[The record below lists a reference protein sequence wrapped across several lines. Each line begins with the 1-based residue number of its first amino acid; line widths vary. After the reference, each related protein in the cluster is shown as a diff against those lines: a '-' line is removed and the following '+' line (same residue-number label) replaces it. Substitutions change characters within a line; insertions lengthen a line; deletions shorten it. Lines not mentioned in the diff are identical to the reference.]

1 MSYLQSLILG
11 LLQGLTEFL
20 PVSSSGH
27 LAVLKNLFSLEEIPL
42 LYDVM
47 LHLATL
53 CAVVL
58 FFYKPIWELIKVF
71 FRFITRKEQPDDK
84 PLQIYIVALICGT
97 IITGIMGIAFK
108 DVVEKLP
115 IKFISVGFI
124 LTALLLVFSGFFAK
138 KNTENKTQN
147 DGVSIKQGV
156 ICGLAQGFGVLP
168 GISRSGITISGALF
182 SGMKR
187 ETAGEFAF
195 ILAIPAILGAFL
207 LELKDLDSLTSSV
220 SVPVLLLGCVA
231 AFLSGLFA
239 LKVLMKIVK
248 KGKLGWFA
256 AYLIPLGIITLIFL
270 K

>member
-84 PLQIYIVALICGT
+84 P
-97 IITGIMGIAFK
+97 
-108 DVVEKLP
+108 
-115 IKFISVGFI
+115 
-124 LTALLLVFSGFFAK
+124 
-138 KNTENKTQN
+138 
-147 DGVSIKQGV
+147 
-156 ICGLAQGFGVLP
+156 
-168 GISRSGITISGALF
+168 
-182 SGMKR
+182 
-187 ETAGEFAF
+187 
-195 ILAIPAILGAFL
+195 
-207 LELKDLDSLTSSV
+207 
-220 SVPVLLLGCVA
+220 
-231 AFLSGLFA
+231 
-239 LKVLMKIVK
+239 
-248 KGKLGWFA
+248 
-256 AYLIPLGIITLIFL
+256 
-270 K
+270 

>member
-1 MSYLQSLILG
+1 
-11 LLQGLTEFL
+11 
-20 PVSSSGH
+20 
-27 LAVLKNLFSLEEIPL
+27 
-42 LYDVM
+42 
-47 LHLATL
+47 
-53 CAVVL
+53 
-58 FFYKPIWELIKVF
+58 
-71 FRFITRKEQPDDK
+71 
-84 PLQIYIVALICGT
+84 
-97 IITGIMGIAFK
+97 MGIAFK